1 MNLPRLII
9 ADEHKPGKI
18 PAGAL
23 IAAALK
29 EMGYKLKLFVGSAD
43 ETLLQSLQLLCG
55 QPVTLL
61 DPVICERRANLRWL
75 FQNIASED
83 CLNLIITNLGG
94 RWTEDSAFR
103 LPKETLLLAEW
114 LECELLPIIYSD
126 TSYTITMRTVTE
138 IVRHFER
145 DNISNIHAILFRS
158 VLNNREYELLDREIG
173 RYASVFSMGTV
184 PSSMDRDVPPIAELC
199 SDNAARAIFPL
210 RSSARQLKGMD
221 YTINW
226 ALLAALAGA
235 ASEWQTQ
242 SSLCDPITDSG
253 KVNIAVVRH
262 NALSIGGDGTEQ
274 LMKILGCNLVDVPLD
289 GNISHNVP
297 IHGIYI
303 PHGLIINLLPK
314 FFSNL
319 YVKTMIKRGSTG
331 SSFLFAEGG
340 SAPLLGK
347 MISLP
352 IIMGGGEAKGFG
364 VLPFSSNLKGPSFG
378 APLKRFA
385 RAVNKNPLMREKGE
399 TIWGYG
405 STHLSLTPDLPGDNC
420 WETGEDID
428 DPATGFEGMASGR
441 MLAASMRLEF
451 WSNPRLLRRWL
462 EG

>member
-9 ADEHKPGKI
+9 ADEYKPGKI

-29 EMGYKLKLFVGSAD
+29 EMGYKLNLFVGSAD
-43 ETLLQSLQLLCG
+43 EALLQCLQLLCG

-61 DPVICERRANLRWL
+61 DPVLCDRRANLRWL
-75 FQNIASED
+75 FQSVASSD
-83 CLNLIITNLGG
+83 SLNLIITNLGG

-114 LECELLPIIYSD
+114 LECEMVPVIYND

-145 DNISNIHAILFRS
+145 DNISNIHAIIFRS

-184 PSSMDRDVPPIAELC
+184 PSSMDRDIPPVFELC

-221 YTINW
+221 YTVNW
-226 ALLAALAGA
+226 PIVAALAGA
-235 ASEWQTQ
+235 AKEWEVQNP
-242 SSLCDPITDSG
+242 LCDPITDFG
-253 KVNIAVVRH
+253 NVNIAVVKH
-262 NALSIGGDGTEQ
+262 GALSIGGNGTEQ

-340 SAPLLGK
+340 ASSILGGR
-347 MISLP
+347 ISLP
-352 IIMGGGEAKGFG
+352 ITLGGGEVKGFG
-364 VLPFSSNLKGPSFG
+364 VLPFSSDLKGPSFG

-385 RAVNKNPLMREKGE
+385 RPVNTNPLMREKGE

-405 STHLSLTPDLPGDNC
+405 STHLSLTPDFPGDNC
-420 WETGEDID
+420 WETGD
-428 DPATGFEGMASGR
+428 DTEAPPTGFDGMTSGR
-441 MLAASMRLEF
+441 MLAASMRIEF